1 MNFILST
8 ALLAQ
13 GPLRNWVDATPT
25 PDAQGRISYDNVTS
39 GCIVD
44 GVPTL
49 KCLEIVFGNLLFM
62 ASAFVLVILFVMFIY
77 GSFRYLT
84 SLGDQEKMTEA
95 RNTFTYAIIGLVL
108 FVSAAL
114 ILFIIDQLFLGGQGK
129 IFEFK
134 IGT

>member
-1 MNFILST
+1 MNFLLST
-8 ALLAQ
+8 TLLAQ
-13 GPLRNWVDATPT
+13 GPLRNWVSATP
-25 PDAQGRISYDNVTS
+25 DVAKGESYNNITS

-62 ASAFVLVILFVMFIY
+62 ASAFVLVVLFVMFIM
-77 GSFRYLT
+77 GSYSYLT
-84 SLGDQEKMTEA
+84 SLGDAEKMTNA

-114 ILFIIDQLFLGGQGK
+114 ILFIIDQLFLGGKGE
-129 IFEFK
+129 IFNFK
-134 IGT
+134 IGI

>member
-1 MNFILST
+1 MNSYNTPAF
-8 ALLAQ
+8 LAQ
-13 GPLRNWVDATPT
+13 GPLKNWVEATPNV
-25 PDAQGRISYDNVTS
+25 AKGESYNNITS

-62 ASAFVLVILFVMFIY
+62 ASAFVLVILFVMFVI
-77 GSFRYLT
+77 GSFGYLT
-84 SLGDQEKMTEA
+84 SFGDPEKMKTA
-95 RNTFTYAIIGLVL
+95 RSTFTYAIIGLIL

-114 ILFIIDQLFLGGQGK
+114 ILVVIDQLFLGGKGA

-134 IGT
+134 IGV